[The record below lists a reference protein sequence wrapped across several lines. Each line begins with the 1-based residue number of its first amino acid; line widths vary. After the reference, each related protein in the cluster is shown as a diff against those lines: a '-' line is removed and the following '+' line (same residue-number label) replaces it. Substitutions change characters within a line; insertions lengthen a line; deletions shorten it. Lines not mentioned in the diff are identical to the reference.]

1 MPPRRCDERIIK
13 YWPKTITCWRECF
26 LLPIINANHL
36 IAPQPGDMHL
46 LYRRVAEGSEAAFR
60 QLVDLHAPR
69 LLVLAA
75 RITGSAAVA
84 DDLVQDTFLKVW
96 LTRDQLT
103 EVQHPEAWIKK
114 ICFFLAVNHLRRQQL
129 RSKIMDVVEYR
140 QALEAHGLVA
150 GELAEFNQLL
160 VLLQQAVG
168 QLPLKQ
174 QQVYRLSREQGLSI
188 AEIAGQM
195 DLAASTVKNL
205 MVMALKQ
212 IRTALQQGGYPLLV
226 AILID
231 RVL

>member
-1 MPPRRCDERIIK
+1 MSA
-13 YWPKTITCWRECF
+13 
-26 LLPIINANHL
+26 LH
-36 IAPQPGDMHL
+36 PGELHL

-69 LLVLAA
+69 LLALAA

-114 ICFFLAVNHLRRQQL
+114 ICFFLAINHLRRQQL

-140 QALEAHGLVA
+140 QALDAHGLPA
-150 GELAEFNQLL
+150 EELAEFHQLL
-160 VLLQQAVG
+160 ALLHQAVG
-168 QLPLKQ
+168 QLPAKQ
-174 QQVYRLSREQGLSI
+174 QLVYQLSREQGLSI
-188 AEIAGQM
+188 AEIADQVG
-195 DLAASTVKNL
+195 LASSTVKNL
-205 MVMALKQ
+205 MVMALRN
-212 IRTALQQGGYPLLV
+212 IRTALQHAGYPLLV

-231 RVL
+231 LLV